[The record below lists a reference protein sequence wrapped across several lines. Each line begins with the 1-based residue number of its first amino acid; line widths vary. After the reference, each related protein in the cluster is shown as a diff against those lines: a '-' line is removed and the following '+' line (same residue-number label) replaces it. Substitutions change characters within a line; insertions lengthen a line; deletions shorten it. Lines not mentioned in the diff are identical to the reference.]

1 MPSLPHRVSR
11 TVLQQLNEAVDKEC
25 QRTVTEIKQK
35 IKRLKADYHQ
45 ERRRRNRSGAGGGS
59 KFIYFDEMDAILGTR
74 PIFSGGGSF
83 SSIRP
88 RNEETDVQNGRLH

>member
-11 TVLQQLNEAVDKEC
+11 TVLQQLNEAVDKGC
-25 QRTVTEIKQK
+25 QRTVTEIKNK

-59 KFIYFDEMDAILGTR
+59 KFIFFDEMDAILGAR
-74 PIFSGGGSF
+74 PISSG
-83 SSIRP
+83 
-88 RNEETDVQNGRLH
+88 